1 VTYGYTFATPNHWL
15 SGITGGTLRAYK
27 YDRAGNLIEEAG
39 SGMAGRRYAYD
50 TFNRLTLVTYPS
62 GGALVAEYR
71 SNGFNQRVYKGSA
84 GGETHFIYGP
94 AGELVY
100 ETGASPTA
108 YIWTAG
114 ELLGMA
120 RGGSFYASH
129 NDHLG
134 RPEQLTNAT
143 GTVVWRASN
152 RAFDRVVVQDG
163 VGGLNLGFPGQ
174 YFDVETGYW
183 NNWNRYY
190 DSWTGRYIQSDP
202 IGLAGGINTYAYV
215 GGNPI
220 SLVDPTGLDWVWS
233 QSGGTMTNTNN
244 PGVVVGTGYAGH
256 GNGVNNPALQDSSG
270 IGPLPQG
277 GYTIQSQQTNVTG
290 TGVVLPSSMRLTP
303 DPTNNMLN
311 RAGFLIHGGNMST
324 QTSSAGCIVLP
335 PNVRNIIGGSGD
347 NRLIVGP

>member
-1 VTYGYTFATPNHWL
+1 
-15 SGITGGTLRAYK
+15 
-27 YDRAGNLIEEAG
+27 
-39 SGMAGRRYAYD
+39 MAGRRYAYD

-84 GGETHFIYGP
+84 GGATHFIYGP

-152 RAFDRVVVQDG
+152 GAFDRVVVQDG

-190 DSWTGRYIQSDP
+190 DSWTGRYTQSDP
-202 IGLAGGINTYAYV
+202 IGLAGGINTYSYV
-215 GGNPI
+215 RGNPI
-220 SLVDPTGLDWVWS
+220 SFFDPMGLDLTSAQQDAVRSAILDWTNAGVPYVFGGADKKGADCS
-233 QSGGTMTNTNN
+233 GSISGVYKQSGINIGRMTSGQFKSS
-244 PGVVVGTGYAGH
+244 PLFGIAEGDRQIGDIAVFSGHVSIYGGETGASGRDIF
-256 GNGVNNPALQDSSG
+256 GASRTGGPVFGPSNSSWFG
-270 IGPLPQG
+270 SPTWVRYQGP
-277 GYTIQSQQTNVTG
+277 
-290 TGVVLPSSMRLTP
+290 
-303 DPTNNMLN
+303 
-311 RAGFLIHGGNMST
+311 
-324 QTSSAGCIVLP
+324 
-335 PNVRNIIGGSGD
+335 
-347 NRLIVGP
+347 